1 MISLPPPNEGRLQFA
16 DGETEA
22 QRDSLGSKVTPFGP
36 AEWEVTSPSTPTT
49 ATAPSQRPTPYS
61 AFSPVLLARWAED
74 PVGGGK
80 QQTGS
85 PRCSLIINS
94 QCHLDQ
100 ATTLSFHIH
109 KMKGMKSN
117 TVP

>member
-1 MISLPPPNEGRLQFA
+1 MIPLPQPNEGRLQFA

-22 QRDSLGSKVTPFGP
+22 QRDSLGSKVTPLDLQNGKSPHPPPPPPPPPPRRGP
-36 AEWEVTSPSTPTT
+36 C
-49 ATAPSQRPTPYS
+49 RYS
-61 AFSPVLLARWAED
+61 AFSLVLLARWAEA
-74 PVGGGK
+74 PLGGGK

-85 PRCSLIINS
+85 PRCSLITNS

-109 KMKGMKSN
+109 KMK
-117 TVP
+117 V